1 MSQTENSN
9 RAALVLP
16 GGGARGA
23 FQVGVLKAVA
33 ELLPRGAANPFPVI
47 SGTSAGAVN
56 SVVLASRAHHLRS
69 AVAELEQVWGHFR
82 CHHVYKTDNLTML
95 KSSLHWLASIVLGG
109 WLVGAPKSLLDNEPL
124 RSLLNRNV
132 HFPRIEDAIRSGHL
146 DAVAVT
152 AAGYDSARSTSF
164 FEANDEKSAWQR
176 TRRLGIR
183 SDLNI
188 DHVMASIAVPMVF
201 PPVRIGNEFFGDGA
215 MRQATPLSPA
225 VHLGAD
231 RILVIGIR
239 DETGDQTLDSGPQSP
254 SFAQIAGYML
264 DTLFMDGLYSDL
276 ERITRI
282 NQLIDSISRDT
293 APKAVSKMRPID
305 TMLIVPSEDLRVLAY
320 NHRKELPFAIRALLR
335 GVGGSSPGENRLLS
349 FLLFEKAYTRELIKL
364 GYRDAMKVKDELR
377 DFVTG
382 APVPRL
388 FAPNWIKKDL
398 SAFGTDVRPEAS
410 EQEYS
415 PQAEKRHIAD
425 NVSDGSK
432 DDTSGQCRIHA
443 KSPQD

>member
-1 MSQTENSN
+1 MSRRSWLRPTLYNTLYSYSREGALETDRIDTMSQSEN
-9 RAALVLP
+9 RIRTGLVMP

-33 ELLPRGAANPFPVI
+33 ELLPRGSSNPFPVI

-56 SVVLASRAHHLRS
+56 SVVLASRAQNLRS

-95 KSSLHWLASIVLGG
+95 KSSLHWLVSIVLGG
-109 WLVGAPKSLLDNEPL
+109 WLVGAPKSLLDNAPL
-124 RSLLNRNV
+124 RALLNRNV
-132 HFPRIEDAIRSGHL
+132 HFPRIEDAIKAGHL

-152 AAGYDSARSTSF
+152 AAGYGSARSTSF
-164 FEANDEKSAWQR
+164 FEAFEAQSGWQR
-176 TRRLGIR
+176 TRRLGLR
-183 SDLNI
+183 RDLNL

-201 PPVRIGNEFFGDGA
+201 PPVRIGNEYFGDGA

-231 RILVIGIR
+231 RILVLGIR
-239 DETGDQTLDSGPQSP
+239 DETGDQTPESGPRPP

-282 NQLIDSISRDT
+282 NQLIDSIPQRDGQGT
-293 APKAVSKMRPID
+293 VANMRPID
-305 TMLIVPSEDLRVLAY
+305 TMLIVPSEDLRVMAY
-320 NHRKELPFAIRALLR
+320 KHRKELPFAIRALLR

-364 GYRDAMKVKDELR
+364 GYRDAMNVKDELL
-377 DFVTG
+377 DFLTG

-398 SAFGTDVRPEAS
+398 SAFGTVA
-410 EQEYS
+410 
-415 PQAEKRHIAD
+415 
-425 NVSDGSK
+425 
-432 DDTSGQCRIHA
+432 
-443 KSPQD
+443 